1 MSREKCHASSLYDCL
16 ECKFPECIRSP
27 SSKIP
32 GESPGAM
39 LWLKLTDYAE
49 KYWLCDEYSEDY
61 DRERKNKREK
71 KERNEKIV
79 KAGEET
85 RRARP
90 EKER

>member
-16 ECKFPECIRSP
+16 ECKFLECIRSP

-39 LWLKLTDYAE
+39 RWLNLTDYAE
-49 KYWLCDEYSEDY
+49 KWLCDEYSEDY
-61 DRERKNKREK
+61 DRGRKKKREK

-79 KAGEET
+79 KTGEET